1 MEIRITTD
9 MGSMGNADAAD
20 RARFQDILV
29 EDVLRAY
36 PEAEV
41 SHRFAVAL
49 CTTVRVDDVEDD
61 ADTDA
66 IEQTVCELSERAWSR
81 LLAG

>member
-9 MGSMGNADAAD
+9 LGSMGDADAAD
-20 RARFQDILV
+20 RARFQGLLV
-29 EDVLRAY
+29 DEVLRTY
-36 PEAEV
+36 PDAEV
-41 SHRFAVAL
+41 SHRFAAAL
-49 CTTVRVDDVEDD
+49 RTTVRVGDVEDD
-61 ADTDA
+61 ADTDT